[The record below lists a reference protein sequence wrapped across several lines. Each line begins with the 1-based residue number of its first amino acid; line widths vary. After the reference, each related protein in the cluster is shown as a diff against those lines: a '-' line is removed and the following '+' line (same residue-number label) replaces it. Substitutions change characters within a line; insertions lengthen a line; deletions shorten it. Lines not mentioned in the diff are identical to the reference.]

1 MTLAGKPAN
10 HPRCGA
16 VWVTSNA
23 DGTEHAVTDE
33 QMTAGRAGRSG
44 VYVAQCGLRFV
55 AAPMVT
61 PALRRCTDCL
71 LTPAPTH
78 HRMGPPHDGLLA
90 RWTGRLLRLLRTP
103 VAVSPHL
110 EGGGPASRP
119 DGSHGGVGERAPQH
133 PDPAVTHHNRVAVTS

>member
-103 VAVSPHL
+103 VAVSHRILKAAVPPR
-110 EGGGPASRP
+110 GRTGVTA
-119 DGSHGGVGERAPQH
+119 GSGSVP
-133 PDPAVTHHNRVAVTS
+133 PSTPTPP

>member
-1 MTLAGKPAN
+1 MAARSALTRSLVA
-10 HPRCGA
+10 
-16 VWVTSNA
+16 WVTSNA
-23 DGTEHAVTDE
+23 DGTEHAVTHE
-33 QMTAGRAGRSG
+33 QMAAGRAGRSG

-71 LTPAPTH
+71 LLTPA
-78 HRMGPPHDGLLA
+78 RVVPPRDGLLT

-103 VAVSPHL
+103 VAGSPHP

-119 DGSHGGVGERAPQH
+119 DRSHGV
-133 PDPAVTHHNRVAVTS
+133 VTS

>member
-1 MTLAGKPAN
+1 MAARSALTRSLV
-10 HPRCGA
+10 
-16 VWVTSNA
+16 VWVTSGA

-33 QMTAGRAGRSG
+33 QMTAGRAEGSG
-44 VYVAQCGLRFV
+44 MYVAQCGLRFV
-55 AAPMVT
+55 AASMVA

-78 HRMGPPHDGLLA
+78 HRAGPPRRGLLA

-103 VAVSPHL
+103 VAVVPHP

-119 DGSHGGVGERAPQH
+119 DESHS
-133 PDPAVTHHNRVAVTS
+133 AVVS